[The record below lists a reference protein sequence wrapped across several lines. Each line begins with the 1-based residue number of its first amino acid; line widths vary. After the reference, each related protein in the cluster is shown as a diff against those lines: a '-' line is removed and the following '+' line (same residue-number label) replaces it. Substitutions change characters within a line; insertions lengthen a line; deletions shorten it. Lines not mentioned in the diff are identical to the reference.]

1 MEQQIVSWT
10 PDTTGTYYYQ
20 CSYMGEWLKNNRSI
34 VKLIYAH
41 INIMIF
47 KKYLKDPLST
57 IAVNTTIF
65 IAGCLFWDLAIG
77 IVSEFVRDYKN
88 PPKNLRQQ
96 HIQQHLDEQVKYDK
110 MIQLLDSINNKLN

>member
-1 MEQQIVSWT
+1 
-10 PDTTGTYYYQ
+10 
-20 CSYMGEWLKNNRSI
+20 
-34 VKLIYAH
+34 
-41 INIMIF
+41 MIF

-65 IAGCLFWDLAIG
+65 IAGCLFFGALATIG

-88 PPKNLRQQ
+88 PPINARQK

-110 MIQLLDSINNKLN
+110 MIKLLDSINNKLN

>member
-1 MEQQIVSWT
+1 MFFTW
-10 PDTTGTYYYQ
+10 GN
-20 CSYMGEWLKNNRSI
+20 GWKNNRSI
-34 VKLIYAH
+34 VKTYLCNN

-47 KKYLKDPLST
+47 KKYLKDPLSA

-65 IAGCLFWDLAIG
+65 IAGCLFFGTLATIG